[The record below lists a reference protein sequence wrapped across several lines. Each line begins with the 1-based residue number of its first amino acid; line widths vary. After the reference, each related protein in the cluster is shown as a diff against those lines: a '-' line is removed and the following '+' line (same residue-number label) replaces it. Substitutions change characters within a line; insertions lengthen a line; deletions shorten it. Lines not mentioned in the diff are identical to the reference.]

1 MEYPMT
7 EKEHGMSVK
16 SYLNTVLHLSGAQ
29 VTSLKKDPLGILVN
43 GTHVTVRYLLQAGD
57 VLSLADT
64 DTQSSDNIV
73 PTKMPL
79 AILYEDD
86 AIMVLNKSPFVPT
99 HPSHGHYT
107 DTLANGLAY
116 LFAQRKIPFVFRS
129 CSRLDRDT
137 SGVVTVA
144 KTRAAAYHFQ
154 RAHVAGEVEKEYLAV
169 LVGRLTPMAGE
180 IGGCIKRMEDSVI
193 TRIVTEDDG
202 APALTRYRVLAYG
215 KAPDGRDLTLCAAQ
229 PITGRTH
236 QLRVHFAHLGCPM
249 LGDFLYGE
257 EHDALIGRQALHCRK
272 TAFDHPTSG
281 RRMTLY
287 AALPDDFL
295 ALMSCFDGLI
305 DDVNGGADNVQNET

>member
-1 MEYPMT
+1 MEYRMT
-7 EKEHGMSVK
+7 EAERGMTVK
-16 SYLNTVLHLSGAQ
+16 HYLHHVLRLSGAQ
-29 VTSLKKDPLGILVN
+29 VTALKKDPLGILVN
-43 GTHVTVRYLLQAGD
+43 GAHVTVRCVLQPDD
-57 VLSLADT
+57 VLALADT
-64 DTQSSDNIV
+64 DTDSSENIV
-73 PTKMPL
+73 PTEMPL
-79 AILYEDD
+79 QILYEDD
-86 AIMVLNKSPFVPT
+86 AIIVCNKPPYMPT

-107 DTLANGLAY
+107 DTLANGLAA
-116 LFAQRKIPFVFRS
+116 LFVRRGQPFVFRS

-137 SGVVTVA
+137 SGVVTIA

-154 RAHVAGEVEKEYLAV
+154 RAHVAGEVGKEYLAV
-169 LVGRLTPMAGE
+169 LVGHLTPTEGE

-202 APALTRYRVLAYG
+202 ASALTRYRVLAYG

-236 QLRVHFAHLGCPM
+236 QLRVHFAHLGTPM

-272 TAFDHPTSG
+272 TTFDHPTSG
-281 RRMTLY
+281 RRMTLT

-295 ALMSCFDGLI
+295 SLMNCFDLDEGT
-305 DDVNGGADNVQNET
+305 VNTNDENHA